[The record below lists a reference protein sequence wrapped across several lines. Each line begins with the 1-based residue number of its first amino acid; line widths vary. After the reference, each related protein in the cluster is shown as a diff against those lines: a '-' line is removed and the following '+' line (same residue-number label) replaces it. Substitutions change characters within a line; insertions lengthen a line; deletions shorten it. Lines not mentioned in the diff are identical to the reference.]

1 MNYYAEPDSD
11 IRNKAKAKVLL
22 DLTNYSTLIHLIW
35 LLKMMLL
42 LWKPKLTK
50 LRRRQFTFHHQVP
63 RNFLYSF
70 YRPWKDERL
79 SQHWS
84 HPVVLNTEPLDWES
98 SNLTTTPL
106 LHIAK
111 LVNIATSL
119 NNLKRKVDDLDVGKL
134 KTVLVDLKIVSDK
147 VDNVVV

>member
-1 MNYYAEPDSD
+1 M
-11 IRNKAKAKVLL
+11 
-22 DLTNYSTLIHLIW
+22 
-35 LLKMMLL
+35 
-42 LWKPKLTK
+42 
-50 LRRRQFTFHHQVP
+50 
-63 RNFLYSF
+63 
-70 YRPWKDERL
+70 
-79 SQHWS
+79 
-84 HPVVLNTEPLDWES
+84 VLNTEPLDWES

-147 VDNVVV
+147 VDNVVVLNTKCNILKTKVIA

>member
-1 MNYYAEPDSD
+1 M
-11 IRNKAKAKVLL
+11 
-22 DLTNYSTLIHLIW
+22 
-35 LLKMMLL
+35 
-42 LWKPKLTK
+42 
-50 LRRRQFTFHHQVP
+50 
-63 RNFLYSF
+63 
-70 YRPWKDERL
+70 
-79 SQHWS
+79 
-84 HPVVLNTEPLDWES
+84 VLNTEPLDWES